1 MMKIKTYIYMHTAKF
16 QINPLTQKYQKQVCT
31 CETKKPSTA
40 HAVTI

>member
-1 MMKIKTYIYMHTAKF
+1 MHTAKF